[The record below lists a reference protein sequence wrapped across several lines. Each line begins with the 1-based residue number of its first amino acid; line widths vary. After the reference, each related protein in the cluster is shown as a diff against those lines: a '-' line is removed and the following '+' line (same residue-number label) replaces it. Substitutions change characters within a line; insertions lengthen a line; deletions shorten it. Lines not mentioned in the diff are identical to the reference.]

1 MGGLVLPRH
10 VSDFG
15 GGHMATITKFASQS
29 PDEHRQ
35 YVYQSI
41 AFVSTCPSCGHPQH
55 QHGSR
60 RALQRLLNG
69 PYPIEAYCVV
79 CDLFWPITAA
89 ERIAV
94 ASDVSG

>member
-1 MGGLVLPRH
+1 
-10 VSDFG
+10 
-15 GGHMATITKFASQS
+15 MATITKSPSPS
-29 PDEHRQ
+29 PDEHLR

-41 AFVSTCPSCGHPQH
+41 AFVSTCPRCGHPQH

-60 RALQRLLNG
+60 RALLRLLNG